1 MTVKQALKII
11 DYVIGKKLD
20 KKSDF
25 LSLDKPWNQGQG
37 CIMELSMT
45 FASMM
50 DNDIELLRRIE
61 KQLKPNCKHPKKL
74 HDKDSGGNL
83 YCMGCNL
90 DL

>member
-1 MTVKQALKII
+1 MTVKKALKII
-11 DYVIGKKLD
+11 EYVIDKKLD

-25 LSLDKPWNQGQG
+25 LSPERSWNQGQD
-37 CIMELSMT
+37 CIRGLSDAY
-45 FASMM
+45 ASMM
-50 DNDIELLRRIE
+50 DNDIEILRFIE